1 MRVNK
6 DIVDLKVSC
15 YCLNISISLWVVF
28 ILFCLFLWI
37 ILLNL
42 DLLFLNSIIYD
53 VYLFIDYKEWM
64 NMLFYK
70 NYCFIIIVFVKK
82 KMIKYFLKNL

>member
-1 MRVNK
+1 MGGFYFV
-6 DIVDLKVSC
+6 LF
-15 YCLNISISLWVVF
+15 VF
-28 ILFCLFLWI
+28 MNNFIKFR
-37 ILLNL
+37 
-42 DLLFLNSIIYD
+42 LLFLNSIIYD

-82 KMIKYFLKNL
+82 MIKYFLKNL